1 MGMRRGDL
9 NAGAGRPQ
17 RPGRMVRTE
26 NMEIAMSSKKTGKKS
41 KVVSE
46 AKAAKVTEPKVAK
59 TGESKPAKQAPAKG
73 AATAPKREKP
83 AKAAGPRRVSALDAA
98 AQVLQRKGE
107 PMRSGELI
115 SAMAESGLWAS
126 PKGKTPHATLYAA
139 ILREISVKGRDARF
153 RKVDRGRFEYAKG
166 A

>member
-1 MGMRRGDL
+1 
-9 NAGAGRPQ
+9 
-17 RPGRMVRTE
+17 
-26 NMEIAMSSKKTGKKS
+26 MSSKKSGKKS

-46 AKAAKVTEPKVAK
+46 AKAAKATEPKMGKA
-59 TGESKPAKQAPAKG
+59 
-73 AATAPKREKP
+73 KREKP
-83 AKAAGPRRVSALDAA
+83 ATAVPTKPATPRKVSALDAA

-115 SAMAESGLWAS
+115 SAMAESGLWES